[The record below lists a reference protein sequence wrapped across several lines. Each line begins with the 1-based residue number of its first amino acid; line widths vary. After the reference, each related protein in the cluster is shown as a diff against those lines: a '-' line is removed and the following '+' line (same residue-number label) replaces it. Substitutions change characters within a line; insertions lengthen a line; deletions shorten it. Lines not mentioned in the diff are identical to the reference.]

1 MPIYSYECSGC
12 SHEFEE
18 LKMIAEFD
26 KPVNEPCPSCQKT
39 GDITRLIGGAPML
52 CDSML
57 LEMTKGLP
65 KPTRDFNERL
75 RHIKKVHPGSPI
87 EVRD

>member
-1 MPIYSYECSGC
+1 MPFYNYECSEC
-12 SHEFEE
+12 LHEFEE
-18 LKMIAEFD
+18 LKSISDYD
-26 KPVNEPCPSCQKT
+26 KPIKEPCPSCYKV
-39 GDITRLIGGAPML
+39 GYISRLISGASAL

-57 LEMTKGLP
+57 LETTKGLP

-75 RHIKKVHPGSPI
+75 RHIKKIHPGSPI